1 MKNTQNAGLSFGD
14 NFKKLLID
22 FTSVF
27 FLFHI
32 VRFLV
37 SYFCFIP
44 FLPGFLILWFL
55 YNIVSLGIWKRTL
68 GSSFFGAAL
77 VNQGSKSSFY
87 SRMFIKE
94 LFTSLPGILLI
105 VFYYIRYI
113 PANLKEALIIRMVWG
128 MIIILVI
135 LSIITLYRKRLFK
148 IRMSKEII
156 NGKTDNLKYTRKRIV
171 IVYSLLLLLAGG
183 SRYLHTYFTNDIKT
197 VRTSWEKLPIKLE
210 ANNEIVNS
218 LDWSFYT
225 APRPTI
231 PSIRKYIDFL
241 KINRRDINDYVL
253 SLFDKYDHVILCERL
268 HPEMT
273 QYDMIYNLVTD
284 SRFVEKVGTVFT
296 EIGNID
302 SHEAYEELT
311 DMNFPNDTVFQQ
323 ALSSFMMEN
332 QSFHLFWART
342 NWFTFLERM
351 AKFNHKKEKKVNIF
365 FTDRANW
372 KYKNQNYKRDS
383 LMANNINS
391 IIKEKKLN
399 KSLIIMNYRHA
410 YVRGDRNCG
419 HFISQE
425 FKGKVANVFINTVGW
440 DMSPL
445 QYGKWDV
452 AFEQMPEKAYA
463 FSLKD
468 SPFGKDRFDHYF
480 FSGELSKLRYED
492 MFTGVIYYQPLYLHY
507 MGWGFPYALQ
517 PSNVKTL
524 QERALQLGVTFNKKD
539 YYWKNGY
546 FKGLKFQYFFLNLI
560 DNLFFVWN
568 LVLGVGIL
576 IYLSVGYAR
585 TTYQH
590 GSHT

>member
-1 MKNTQNAGLSFGD
+1 MKNTQNTGLSFGD

-27 FLFHI
+27 FLFHM
-32 VRFLV
+32 VRFSV

-55 YNIVSLGIWKRTL
+55 YNIVSLGMWKRTL
-68 GSSFFGAAL
+68 GDSFFGAAL
-77 VNQGSKSSFY
+77 VNQGSKNSFY
-87 SRMFIKE
+87 SRMIIKE
-94 LFTSLPGILLI
+94 LFTSLPGVLLI
-105 VFYYIRYI
+105 AFYYIRYL
-113 PANLKEALIIRMVWG
+113 PANLKEVPIIRMVWG

-148 IRMSKEII
+148 IRMSKEVI
-156 NGKTDNLKYTRKRIV
+156 NGKTDNLKYARKRII
-171 IVYSLLLLLAGG
+171 IVYSLLLLLAEG

-197 VRTSWEKLPIKLE
+197 VRTSWGKLPIKLE

-218 LDWSFYT
+218 LDWSLYT
-225 APRPTI
+225 APRPTV
-231 PSIRKYIDFL
+231 PSIQKYIDFL

-284 SRFVEKVGTVFT
+284 SRFVDKVGTVFT

-302 SHEAYEELT
+302 SHKAYEELT
-311 DMNFPNDTVFQQ
+311 DMDFPNDTVFQQ

-332 QSFHLFWART
+332 QSFHLFWIRT

-351 AKFNHKKEKKVNIF
+351 AKFNHKKEQKVKIF

-372 KYKNQNYKRDS
+372 KYKNQNYNRDS
-383 LMANNINS
+383 LMANNINT
-391 IIKEKKLN
+391 IIEEKKLN

-419 HFISQE
+419 HFISQK

-463 FSLKD
+463 FSLQD

-517 PSNVKTL
+517 PDNVKTL
-524 QERALQLGVTFNKKD
+524 QERALQLGVTFNKED
-539 YYWKNGY
+539 YYWRNGY

-576 IYLSVGYAR
+576 IYLSVVYAR
-585 TTYQH
+585 TNYQH